1 MRYSSANGAKK
12 VAGKGKNALIQL
24 GNLSGFSQTS
34 LELEGIQISVA
45 DQNRQQC
52 SSKGGCNGFLQ
63 VWTQTW
69 VCFPLSKTPGQ
80 DQECR
85 VETGTE

>member
-1 MRYSSANGAKK
+1 MRYSSTNGAKK

-24 GNLSGFSQTS
+24 GNLSGFSQPS
-34 LELEGIQISVA
+34 LELDGIQISVA

-63 VWTQTW
+63 VWAQTGF
-69 VCFPLSKTPGQ
+69 VSL
-80 DQECR
+80 
-85 VETGTE
+85 